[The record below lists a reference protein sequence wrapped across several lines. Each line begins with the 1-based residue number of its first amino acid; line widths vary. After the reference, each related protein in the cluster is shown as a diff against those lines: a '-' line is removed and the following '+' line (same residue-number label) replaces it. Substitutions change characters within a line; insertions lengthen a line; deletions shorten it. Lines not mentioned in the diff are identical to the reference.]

1 MQKWLKGLKIGG
13 IIPILLSLG
22 SKNESKAPVF
32 VGCLRMR
39 AKKGPIYNNSSQL
52 NFDDTGQPQLS
63 TLPFCVD
70 RRQRI
75 ALAYQW
81 DHRDT
86 GSLLLPEGSRYAKAG
101 GLAG

>member
-1 MQKWLKGLKIGG
+1 MTLARLREWGRDLQVRY
-13 IIPILLSLG
+13 
-22 SKNESKAPVF
+22 KAVLF
-32 VGCLRMR
+32 C
-39 AKKGPIYNNSSQL
+39 A
-52 NFDDTGQPQLS
+52 TGQPQLS

>member
-52 NFDDTGQPQLS
+52 NFDDFQNIES
-63 TLPFCVD
+63 SMSAHK
-70 RRQRI
+70 QR
-75 ALAYQW
+75 LC
-81 DHRDT
+81 
-86 GSLLLPEGSRYAKAG
+86 
-101 GLAG
+101 

>member
-1 MQKWLKGLKIGG
+1 MIPRFIRDEKNGGTSPTELKH
-13 IIPILLSLG
+13 
-22 SKNESKAPVF
+22 
-32 VGCLRMR
+32 MR
-39 AKKGPIYNNSSQL
+39 LFCA
-52 NFDDTGQPQLS
+52 TGQPQLS

-81 DHRDT
+81 DHPDT